1 MNIMRLNADF
11 TKRVVIRPDDYHWQK
26 SPANGVERMML
37 DRIGDEVAR
46 ATTIVRFA
54 PNSYFDAHT
63 HDGGEEI
70 LVLDGVFSDETGDY
84 GPGSYIRNPIGT
96 RHKPFTKEGCT
107 ILVKLHQFD
116 QADDR
121 PVNIDTRSEP
131 FLPGVA
137 PGLSVLPLHEH
148 GTEHVA
154 LVRWQPGTQ
163 FSAHR
168 HWGGEEIYVIE
179 GTFADEHGSYP
190 AGSWLRSPHLS
201 MHTPFTEEGCL
212 IYVKTGHLDAAA

>member
-1 MNIMRLNADF
+1 MLLNADF
-11 TKRVVIRPDDYHWQK
+11 TKRVVVRPTDYQWQR

-84 GPGSYIRNPIGT
+84 GTGSYLRNPIGT
-96 RHKPFTKEGCT
+96 RHKPFTKDGCT

-116 QADDR
+116 K
-121 PVNIDTRSEP
+121 NDTAQVKIATKGAS
-131 FLPGVA
+131 FLPGIA
-137 PGLSVLPLHEH
+137 PGLSVLPLHDH
-148 GTEHVA
+148 GTEHAA
-154 LVRWQPGTQ
+154 LVR
-163 FSAHR
+163 
-168 HWGGEEIYVIE
+168 
-179 GTFADEHGSYP
+179 
-190 AGSWLRSPHLS
+190 
-201 MHTPFTEEGCL
+201 
-212 IYVKTGHLDAAA
+212 

>member
-1 MNIMRLNADF
+1 MLLNADF
-11 TKRVVIRPDDYHWQK
+11 TKRVVIRPDDYQWQT

-54 PNSYFDAHT
+54 PDSYFDAHT

-84 GPGSYIRNPIGT
+84 GAGSYIRNPIGT
-96 RHKPFTKEGCT
+96 HHQPFTKEGCT

-116 QADDR
+116 SADDQQI
-121 PVNIDTRSEP
+121 NIDTRSAQ

-148 GTEHVA
+148 GTEHIA
-154 LVRWQPGTQ
+154 LVRWLPGTQ

-179 GTFADEHGSYP
+179 GTFSDEHGTYP
-190 AGSWLRSPHLS
+190 TGSWLRSPHLS

>member
-1 MNIMRLNADF
+1 MRLNADF
-11 TKRVVIRPDDYHWQK
+11 TKRVVVRPDDYHWQK

-84 GPGSYIRNPIGT
+84 GAGSYIRNPIGT
-96 RHKPFTKEGCT
+96 RHQPFTKEGCT

-116 QADDR
+116 AADDQQ
-121 PVNIDTRSEP
+121 VNIDTRSQP

-137 PGLSVLPLHEH
+137 PGLTVLPLHDH

-179 GTFADEHGSYP
+179 GTFSDEHGTYP
-190 AGSWLRSPHLS
+190 AGSWLRTPHLS
-201 MHTPFTEEGCL
+201 MHTPFTDEGCL